1 MGLLYNCPC
10 SDTTIEVPLPQA
22 IYISDSEIDRLCL
35 YEKGCHISNPWHNSY
50 LEEGK
55 VEIKKHKGIS
65 LDDIPYE
72 DDEEDEDDGTPEL
85 RWDTEFEE

>member
-10 SDTTIEVPLPQA
+10 SDTTINIPLPQA
-22 IYISDSEIDRLCL
+22 LMISENEIERLCL
-35 YEKGCHISNPWHNSY
+35 YEKGCHISNPWHESN

-55 VEIKKHKGIS
+55 IQLKSYKKTS
-65 LDDIPYE
+65 LDDMDYE
-72 DDEEDEDDGTPEL
+72 DDEEEEDDGTPEL